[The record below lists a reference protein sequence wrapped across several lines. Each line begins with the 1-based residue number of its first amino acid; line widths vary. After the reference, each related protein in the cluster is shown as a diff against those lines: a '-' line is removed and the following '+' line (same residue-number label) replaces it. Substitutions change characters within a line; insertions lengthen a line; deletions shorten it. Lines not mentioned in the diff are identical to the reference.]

1 MSTVFEIFNFTVWG
15 VLFLILIVMFLRSI
29 RLVPTQ
35 SAYVVE
41 RLGQYSRTLNPGFH
55 ALVPF
60 IERVAFIRDLK
71 EETVD
76 VPPQECFTRD
86 EVQVEVDGVLYISVT
101 DPVKASYGVTNY
113 SFAAMQLA
121 QTTTRSVIGTL
132 ELDRTF
138 EERDLIS
145 AKVVE
150 VLERSGETWG
160 IRVHRYE
167 IKNLSPPPT
176 VKEAMEKQVTA
187 ERNRRAIVA
196 QSEGD
201 KQSRINTSEGR
212 RLELINRSEGEMQ
225 RTINEAQGQAEEVRA
240 IAHATAESIEKI
252 AASISVAGGPQ
263 SVHLQL
269 AERYLKRLRALA
281 DGKTDVLLP
290 VDLAN
295 PQQLLDA
302 IELRG
307 PDG

>member
-1 MSTVFEIFNFTVWG
+1 MLTAWIVAGAVMILLE
-15 VLFLILIVMFLRSI
+15 LFLPGMVLGFLGSSALIVAALIWLGWIDGLIPALTTWFILSLVLLLSLRGLFLRFVGGGSE
-29 RLVPTQ
+29 RQ
-35 SAYVVE
+35 STDEEEDAYGTVVDVVE
-41 RLGQYSRTLNPGFH
+41 RIAPDQAGR
-55 ALVPF
+55 
-60 IERVAFIRDLK
+60 
-71 EETVD
+71 
-76 VPPQECFTRD
+76 
-86 EVQVEVDGVLYISVT
+86 
-101 DPVKASYGVTNY
+101 
-113 SFAAMQLA
+113 
-121 QTTTRSVIGTL
+121 
-132 ELDRTF
+132 
-138 EERDLIS
+138 
-145 AKVVE
+145 
-150 VLERSGETWG
+150 

-176 VKEAMEKQVTA
+176 VKDAMEKQVTA
-187 ERNRRAIVA
+187 ERDRRAVVA

-252 AASISVAGGPQ
+252 AASISVAGGAQ

-269 AERYLKRLRALA
+269 AERYLKTLRGLA

-295 PQQLLDA
+295 PQQLLDT